1 MTQEVKYCQHSELTC
16 QIVLPEGPHAIVG
29 QELGG
34 DYFKKAGPV
43 IERQVA
49 RAGFRMA
56 AWLDKIADGF
66 DDGTKDE
73 PVSLEL

>member
-1 MTQEVKYCQHSELTC
+1 M
-16 QIVLPEGPHAIVG
+16 LPEGRVAIEN

-43 IERQVA
+43 IEVQIA

-56 AWLDKIADGF
+56 AWLNKIAEGF
-66 DDGTKDE
+66 KAANAEQQG
-73 PVSLEL
+73 SLEL